1 MIGLYAFSSYNE
13 DRCQSY
19 PAIRFE
25 KPEEMERLELWVRVA
40 GGDSTSGSGSSSS
53 KSLYVVWSG
62 LLDLSSSSMA
72 RVRLRGCDTN
82 GCCGHRKGTRGHS
95 LQTLIS

>member
-40 GGDSTSGSGSSSS
+40 GGDYLWFWVVIVKVVVCG
-53 KSLYVVWSG
+53 VVWVVGFVQQFDGQGSTE
-62 LLDLSSSSMA
+62 
-72 RVRLRGCDTN
+72 RL
-82 GCCGHRKGTRGHS
+82 
-95 LQTLIS
+95 